1 MGVIGQFTVGMR
13 GRPRRLRTLNTG
25 LSLLALSAVFALAAA
40 RPMVSLGLLALLLLA
55 VALLVPAALRR
66 ADARDDLDA
75 ARPRQAGG
83 GRF

>member
-1 MGVIGQFTVGMR
+1 MR

-40 RPMVSLGLLALLLLA
+40 RPLVSLGLLALLLLA

-66 ADARDDLDA
+66 ADAADARDDLDA